1 MPAMARKFN
10 ASQQAMI
17 HLIATMGPLSRTR
30 LARALGVGKPAL
42 TALARTLIEAG
53 IVLEAREEA
62 NEPRQGRPS
71 MLLAMNPDYGY
82 FAGVSITLEQPVLV
96 LVDLVGHVTARV
108 ELPFSRDPETV
119 AAQIA
124 EGVDVLIGEAG
135 IPRERLFGIGV
146 AVSGLVD
153 AAHEIC
159 LNSTHLD
166 WHNIPLARLIRDKTG
181 LPAYLEND
189 AKTAATREKL
199 FGEARTLDDFAV
211 ITIGDGVGCASF
223 IDGKLRRGHNGGA
236 GEIAH
241 TTVEPGGRPC
251 KCGKRGCLDTVAA
264 PGAILHDARG
274 AGLKIA
280 TIAEIEHLAA
290 RNDPLALDVLHRAGA
305 TLGTVIA
312 HLVQVNDPQ
321 AVFVIDTS
329 AAVGTLIRTL
339 IQQTVGANVLP
350 DMGATLRLAFSRVS
364 GDFWSQTAASVAAHK
379 FFVPD

>member
-1 MPAMARKFN
+1 MPSTAHRFN

-17 HLIATMGPLSRTR
+17 HLIATAGPLSRTR

-42 TALARTLIEAG
+42 TALTRTLIEAG

-62 NEPRQGRPS
+62 DEPRQGRPS

-96 LVDLVGHVTARV
+96 LVDLTGQVTARL

-119 AAQIA
+119 ATQIA
-124 EGVDVLIGEAG
+124 DGVDSLLADTG
-135 IPRERLFGIGV
+135 IARERLLGIGV

-153 AAHEIC
+153 AAHETC

-166 WHNIPLARLIRDKTG
+166 WHNVPLARLIREKTG

-199 FGEARTLDDFAV
+199 FGEARPLDDFAV

-264 PGAILHDARG
+264 PGAILLQARN
-274 AGLKIA
+274 AGMKVTSIG
-280 TIAEIEHLAA
+280 EIEILAA
-290 RNDPLALDVLHRAGA
+290 RNDPAALDVLHRAGA
-305 TLGTVIA
+305 TLGSVIA

-321 AVFVIDTS
+321 AVFIIDTS

-339 IQQTVGANVLP
+339 VQQTVTANVLP
-350 DMGATLRLAFSRVS
+350 DMGASLRLVFSRVA

>member
-1 MPAMARKFN
+1 MRATAHRFN

-17 HLIATMGPLSRTR
+17 HLIATAGPLSRTR

-42 TALARTLIEAG
+42 TALTRTLIEAG
-53 IVLEAREEA
+53 IILEAREEA
-62 NEPRQGRPS
+62 DEPRQGRPS

-96 LVDLVGHVTARV
+96 LVDLTGQVTARL

-119 AAQIA
+119 ATQIA
-124 EGVDVLIGEAG
+124 DGVDDLIASTG
-135 IPRERLFGIGV
+135 IARERLLGIGV

-153 AAHEIC
+153 AAHETC

-166 WHNIPLARLIRDKTG
+166 WHNVPLARLIRDRTG

-199 FGEARTLDDFAV
+199 FGEARPLDDFAV

-241 TTVEPGGRPC
+241 TTGEPGGRPC

-264 PGAILHDARG
+264 PGAILLQARN
-274 AGLKIA
+274 AGLQTSSIG
-280 TIAEIEHLAA
+280 EIELLAA
-290 RNDPLALDVLHRAGA
+290 RNDPAALDVLHKAGA
-305 TLGTVIA
+305 TLGSVIA
-312 HLVQVNDPQ
+312 HLVQVNDPE

-339 IQQTVGANVLP
+339 VQQTVTANVLP
-350 DMGATLRLAFSRVS
+350 DMGASLRLVFSRVA

>member
-1 MPAMARKFN
+1 
-10 ASQQAMI
+10 
-17 HLIATMGPLSRTR
+17 
-30 LARALGVGKPAL
+30 
-42 TALARTLIEAG
+42 
-53 IVLEAREEA
+53 
-62 NEPRQGRPS
+62 
-71 MLLAMNPDYGY
+71 
-82 FAGVSITLEQPVLV
+82 V
-96 LVDLVGHVTARV
+96 LVDLTGQVTARL

-119 AAQIA
+119 ATQIA
-124 EGVDVLIGEAG
+124 DGVDSLIAG
-135 IPRERLFGIGV
+135 TGIARERLLGIGV

-153 AAHEIC
+153 AAHETC

-166 WHNIPLARLIRDKTG
+166 WHNVPLARLIRDKTG

-199 FGEARTLDDFAV
+199 FGEARPLDDFAV

-264 PGAILHDARG
+264 PGAILLQARN
-274 AGLKIA
+274 AGLKISN
-280 TIAEIEHLAA
+280 IGEIELLAA
-290 RNDPLALDVLHRAGA
+290 RNDPTALDVLHKAGA
-305 TLGTVIA
+305 TLGSVIA
-312 HLVQVNDPQ
+312 HLVQVNDPE

-339 IQQTVGANVLP
+339 VQQTVTANVLP
-350 DMGATLRLAFSRVS
+350 DMGASLRLVFSRIS